1 MGDDFNGSTLDSDL
15 WHTCYW
21 WSESGC
27 TNRGNNELEWY
38 LPDNVSVDGGA
49 AHLVARRQAVTGAD
63 GLAFPYTSGLLSQA
77 GVDRDLFTFTYGFAE
92 ARVRVPTGSGMW
104 SAFWMLPATRESKPE
119 VDIFEIVGEHPSES
133 VMHAHWA
140 GGPDGDE
147 SVKRVFSGPDFS
159 QGWHTFGVDWRPRSL
174 RFYVDGVLRWTVT
187 DPKAIPHEPMYLL
200 ANLAVGGI
208 FTEGVNGST
217 PFPSELALD
226 YVRVWRAR

>member
-1 MGDDFNGSTLDSDL
+1 MTITDPRRTAGRAQRVEQRRSSRRRTRWLILLAVAVVAAAIVGSVALIDRGSPGSAGPRAVAPNAPTSSTPGSPNHPLGAGRGQWQLLMGDDFNGSTLDSDL

-38 LPDNVSVDGGA
+38 LPDNVNVDGGA

-104 SAFWMLPATRESKPE
+104 SAFWMLPAT
-119 VDIFEIVGEHPSES
+119 
-133 VMHAHWA
+133 A
-140 GGPDGDE
+140 
-147 SVKRVFSGPDFS
+147 RVEARGR
-159 QGWHTFGVDWRPRSL
+159 HL
-174 RFYVDGVLRWTVT
+174 RDR
-187 DPKAIPHEPMYLL
+187 
-200 ANLAVGGI
+200 
-208 FTEGVNGST
+208 
-217 PFPSELALD
+217 
-226 YVRVWRAR
+226 R